1 MEIITSIFG
10 LIKNLPASA
19 SLVLS
24 LIAIA
29 VAFFLQHKKINIEE
43 TTSLSNTQQK
53 QIDSLMSQITL
64 LSEEL
69 GKTRDQLSNLH
80 NQNIELMVQLRE
92 ANRRIGELEALLDK
106 YKKVD

>member
-1 MEIITSIFG
+1 MEIISSLFG
-10 LIKNLPASA
+10 LVKNLPAAA
-19 SLVLS
+19 SLLLS
-24 LIAIA
+24 LLAIGIAA
-29 VAFFLQHKKINIEE
+29 FLQHRKINIEE

-69 GKTRDQLSNLH
+69 GKTREQLSSLH

-106 YKKVD
+106 HKQRD